1 MELDNGVK
9 EIQTQLEMH
18 LTQSNNILSSCDKML
33 KLTENY
39 EMLNDNND
47 IKTLYYISE
56 INKNNEKVKSFF
68 NMPIKNI
75 DIIFGSFL
83 NNLYINE

>member
-1 MELDNGVK
+1 MELDNEVK

-18 LTQSNNILSSCDKML
+18 LTQSNNILSSCDKIL
-33 KLTENY
+33 RLTENY
-39 EMLNDNND
+39 EIINDNND

-68 NMPIKNI
+68 NMLLKI
-75 DIIFGSFL
+75 
-83 NNLYINE
+83 